1 MASPAAHKW
10 LKNAVLANR
19 GAAGHLALTPNDFL
33 NRNDVINNAVII
45 SAVIAFHG
53 LRPSVDVLTDEV
65 DAFFRSARPRGKP
78 EISSNTAYFCACIV
92 YTLHAL
98 HYMQFL

>member
-10 LKNAVLANR
+10 LRNAVLANR

-33 NRNDVINNAVII
+33 NRNDVINNSVII
-45 SAVIAFHG
+45 STVISFHG

-65 DAFFRSARPRGKP
+65 DAFFRAARPRGKP
-78 EISSNTAYFCACIV
+78 EISSNTA
-92 YTLHAL
+92 
-98 HYMQFL
+98 